1 MIQCHNLL
9 KFVKRF
15 FIITKI
21 IFSGFTI
28 VRGKRKGD
36 NMPLNC
42 DNVKFGFV
50 KENAQLSN
58 GIIDTPYAFNS
69 NLTKYAETH
78 LNDCKKNSTIGL
90 LARQQEKTNYYPKM
104 VRKNMLKLSQQDS
117 FVALDKEFKQVYNGL
132 YPNTSKVRK
141 QLIRKGSIV
150 LDDVNPIKKD
160 FSRNLIKH
168 FGNLIE
174 NCQKLQRSVALNC
187 SKLIK

>member
-50 KENAQLSN
+50 K
-58 GIIDTPYAFNS
+58 
-69 NLTKYAETH
+69 KM
-78 LNDCKKNSTIGL
+78 LN
-90 LARQQEKTNYYPKM
+90 
-104 VRKNMLKLSQQDS
+104 
-117 FVALDKEFKQVYNGL
+117 
-132 YPNTSKVRK
+132 
-141 QLIRKGSIV
+141 
-150 LDDVNPIKKD
+150 
-160 FSRNLIKH
+160 
-168 FGNLIE
+168 
-174 NCQKLQRSVALNC
+174 
-187 SKLIK
+187 